1 MLENNVGNSILAP
14 CSSGKFAI
22 YYHCISKI

>member
-22 YYHCISKI
+22 YYHLYI